1 MFYMENHV
9 NTVIAHRLLRRI
21 HKSINVCLPASYAR
35 EQHLQPG
42 DHVVLIADGP
52 ELRLR
57 FVRTGV
63 RESGPIC
70 EATP

>member
-1 MFYMENHV
+1 
-9 NTVIAHRLLRRI
+9 
-21 HKSINVCLPASYAR
+21 VCLPASYAR

-57 FVRTGV
+57 FVRTQEPEG
-63 RESGPIC
+63 
-70 EATP
+70 EAA

>member
-1 MFYMENHV
+1 MEN
-9 NTVIAHRLLRRI
+9 VIAHRILRRI

-42 DHVVLIADGP
+42 DHVVLIAVHDADGP

-57 FVRTGV
+57 FVRTG
-63 RESGPIC
+63 EP
-70 EATP
+70 EPKAAP

>member
-1 MFYMENHV
+1 MENI
-9 NTVIAHRLLRRI
+9 IAHRILRRI

-42 DHVVLIADGP
+42 DHVVLIAVHDADGP

-57 FVRTGV
+57 FVRTQAEPEGA
-63 RESGPIC
+63 S
-70 EATP
+70 

>member
-1 MFYMENHV
+1 MENV
-9 NTVIAHRLLRRI
+9 VAHRILRRI
-21 HKSINVCLPASYAR
+21 HRSINVCLPASYAR

-57 FVRTGV
+57 FVRTQPEPEG
-63 RESGPIC
+63 
-70 EATP
+70 EAA

>member
-1 MFYMENHV
+1 MENV
-9 NTVIAHRLLRRI
+9 VAHRILRRI
-21 HKSINVCLPASYAR
+21 HRSINVCLPASYAR

-57 FVRTGV
+57 FVRTQIDSEG
-63 RESGPIC
+63 
-70 EATP
+70 EAA

>member
-1 MFYMENHV
+1 MEN
-9 NTVIAHRLLRRI
+9 VIAHRILRRI

-42 DHVVLIADGP
+42 DHVVLIDADNGHGP

-57 FVRTGV
+57 FVRTQPEG
-63 RESGPIC
+63 
-70 EATP
+70 AT

>member
-1 MFYMENHV
+1 MEN
-9 NTVIAHRLLRRI
+9 VIAHRILRRI
-21 HKSINVCLPASYAR
+21 HRSINVCLPASYAR

-57 FVRTGV
+57 FVRTQEPEG
-63 RESGPIC
+63 
-70 EATP
+70 EAA

>member
-1 MFYMENHV
+1 MLPMENI
-9 NTVIAHRLLRRI
+9 IAHRILRRI
-21 HKSINVCLPASYAR
+21 HRSINVCLPASYAR

-57 FVRTGV
+57 FVRTQVDEEG
-63 RESGPIC
+63 
-70 EATP
+70 EAA

>member
-1 MFYMENHV
+1 MEN
-9 NTVIAHRLLRRI
+9 VIAHRILRRI

-52 ELRLR
+52 DLRLR
-57 FVRTGV
+57 FVRTQAEPEGA
-63 RESGPIC
+63 S
-70 EATP
+70 

>member
-1 MFYMENHV
+1 MEQI
-9 NTVIAHRLLRRI
+9 IAHRILRRI
-21 HKSINVCLPASYAR
+21 HTSINVCLPASYAR

-57 FVRTGV
+57 FVRTQA
-63 RESGPIC
+63 EPPPPDA
-70 EATP
+70 EAA